1 MEQPDKTLIEQLR
14 ARGLIAQ
21 ASAGEPLEVHLNKC
35 IVAYCGFDPTAE
47 SLHIGHL
54 VPLLVLRRFQM
65 AGHKP
70 IALIGGATG
79 MIGDPSFKD
88 NERQLLSESQI
99 FEWGEKIK
107 DQICR
112 FVDFDGIENKALV
125 LNNLEWVKTLSALDF
140 LRDVGK
146 YFSVNNMISKES
158 VKQRIDREGSGIS
171 FTEFAYSLLQSYDFS
186 ELFRRYG
193 CSVQIGGSDQW
204 GNIVSGIN
212 LCRRHHRA
220 DCFGLTVPL
229 ITRSD
234 GKKFGKTESGT
245 IWLDARK
252 TSPYAFY
259 QFWLN
264 TSDDDVHQ
272 FLRIFTFMPLDEIE
286 SIVERDSNSLER
298 PKGQKV
304 LARELTRLVHGDD
317 GFDAARQITELLF
330 TGQISALTENDFIQ
344 LLRDG
349 MPSSPL
355 ADASKPLTQSLVDCG
370 LAHSGR
376 EVKDAL
382 NRGAVFVNGEAK
394 HTEDNLQ
401 ASGIFASEKAFF
413 AKYFLIRLGKKRYH
427 LFYLA

>member
-1 MEQPDKTLIEQLR
+1 M
-14 ARGLIAQ
+14 
-21 ASAGEPLEVHLNKC
+21 
-35 IVAYCGFDPTAE
+35 
-47 SLHIGHL
+47 
-54 VPLLVLRRFQM
+54 
-65 AGHKP
+65 
-70 IALIGGATG
+70 
-79 MIGDPSFKD
+79 
-88 NERQLLSESQI
+88 
-99 FEWGEKIK
+99 
-107 DQICR
+107 
-112 FVDFDGIENKALV
+112 
-125 LNNLEWVKTLSALDF
+125 
-140 LRDVGK
+140 
-146 YFSVNNMISKES
+146 
-158 VKQRIDREGSGIS
+158 
-171 FTEFAYSLLQSYDFS
+171 
-186 ELFRRYG
+186 
-193 CSVQIGGSDQW
+193 
-204 GNIVSGIN
+204 
-212 LCRRHHRA
+212 
-220 DCFGLTVPL
+220 
-229 ITRSD
+229 
-234 GKKFGKTESGT
+234 
-245 IWLDARK
+245 
-252 TSPYAFY
+252 
-259 QFWLN
+259 N

-272 FLRIFTFMPLDEIE
+272 FLRIFTFIPLDEIE

-355 ADASKPLTQSLVDCG
+355 EDASKPLTQSLGDCG

-401 ASGIFASEKAFF
+401 ASAIFASEKAFF